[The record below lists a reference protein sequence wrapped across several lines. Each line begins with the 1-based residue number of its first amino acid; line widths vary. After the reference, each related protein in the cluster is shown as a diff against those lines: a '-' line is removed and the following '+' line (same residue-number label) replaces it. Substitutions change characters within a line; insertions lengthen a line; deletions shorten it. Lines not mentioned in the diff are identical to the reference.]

1 MDDTFVLFWD
11 ESHVDK
17 FQKYLN
23 EQHPN
28 IKFTVEKEQEDAL
41 PFLDVLV
48 KRTDTEFT
56 TGTYR
61 KPTFSGVYSN
71 YRSFIPTEYKFGLVI
86 TLLYRIYELVS
97 DYLTLDQEIKH
108 LKTIL
113 KKNRYPDGFVDR
125 VIYTFLQKKYTP
137 KTVVHTVPKKKV
149 RIVLPY
155 LGQTSHMI
163 KKKLQSLFRS
173 IPSHRLDVIFQTTYR
188 MGNLFRFKDMIPD
201 SLITDFVYYYKCGS
215 CAASYVG
222 RCYRHKHVRFC
233 EHAGISARTGAT
245 LQRTLVNAS
254 AVKIHA
260 LTVHRVNPLTDFK
273 VLSRGGSRDVLD
285 IKESIM
291 IKKLK
296 PSLNEN
302 IASAPLSLY

>member
-1 MDDTFVLFWD
+1 
-11 ESHVDK
+11 
-17 FQKYLN
+17 
-23 EQHPN
+23 
-28 IKFTVEKEQEDAL
+28 
-41 PFLDVLV
+41 
-48 KRTDTEFT
+48 
-56 TGTYR
+56 
-61 KPTFSGVYSN
+61 
-71 YRSFIPTEYKFGLVI
+71 
-86 TLLYRIYELVS
+86 
-97 DYLTLDQEIKH
+97 
-108 LKTIL
+108 
-113 KKNRYPDGFVDR
+113 
-125 VIYTFLQKKYTP
+125 
-137 KTVVHTVPKKKV
+137 
-149 RIVLPY
+149 
-155 LGQTSHMI
+155 
-163 KKKLQSLFRS
+163 
-173 IPSHRLDVIFQTTYR
+173 

>member
-1 MDDTFVLFWD
+1 MF
-11 ESHVDK
+11 DK
-17 FQKYLN
+17 PRTN
-23 EQHPN
+23 CHS
-28 IKFTVEKEQEDAL
+28 L
-41 PFLDVLV
+41 P
-48 KRTDTEFT
+48 
-56 TGTYR
+56 
-61 KPTFSGVYSN
+61 
-71 YRSFIPTEYKFGLVI
+71 GL
-86 TLLYRIYELVS
+86 TKQLA
-97 DYLTLDQEIKH
+97 
-108 LKTIL
+108 
-113 KKNRYPDGFVDR
+113 
-125 VIYTFLQKKYTP
+125 
-137 KTVVHTVPKKKV
+137 
-149 RIVLPY
+149 
-155 LGQTSHMI
+155 

-273 VLSRGGSRDVLD
+273 VLSRGGSRNVLD
-285 IKESIM
+285 IKESII